1 MGRRKKQKIYD
12 VLHIEAISSEGLG
25 IAKANEKVIFVERAM
40 PGDIIKAMTF
50 QVRKKFEKAKILEVL
65 EASTERKEAFCQYF
79 GVCGG
84 CKWQHI
90 DYATQVIYKEKI
102 VKDAFER
109 LAKVPIEET
118 LPIVGA
124 NQNIHYRNKMEY
136 TFSQSKWLTNE
147 EIQTAKDFDR
157 RALGL
162 HVPNNFS
169 KVVNIEKCFLPNE
182 ISNEI
187 RNKLRDFAIEND
199 LEFFNIIKR
208 NGLLRNLVVRTTS
221 TGELLVIVIFYE
233 ETEAVQLIMD
243 FLLKEFPQ
251 ITSLNYII
259 NPKVN
264 DSYAD
269 LEPVTYYGEP
279 YIFEK
284 LGNYKFKIRPKSFFQ
299 TNIFQAEK
307 LYNIAKKF
315 ADLNKGDVLYDLYS
329 GVGSIGIFLSQNC
342 SKIVGIEQID
352 QAIEDAKEN
361 AALNNIQNASFF
373 VGDVRL
379 ILNDDFLKE
388 NGRPDVLITD
398 PPRAGMHEDVVKA
411 LLEAEVPK
419 IVYVSCNPA
428 TQARDIAL
436 LSEKYNVLKMQAVDM
451 FPHTTHIENV
461 ALLKLKASCA

>member
-12 VLHIEAISSEGLG
+12 TLHIEAMSSEGLG
-25 IAKANEKVIFVERAM
+25 IARSDEKVVFVERAM
-40 PGDIIKAMTF
+40 PGDTVKAMTF

-65 EASTERKEAFCQYF
+65 EASPERKAAFCQHF

-90 DYATQVIYKEKI
+90 DYVTQVAYKEKI

-109 LAKVPIEET
+109 LAKVPIGAT

-124 NQNIHYRNKMEY
+124 DQNTHYRNKMEY
-136 TFSQSKWLTNE
+136 TFSQSRWLTDE
-147 EIQTAKDFDR
+147 EIQTGEDFDR

-169 KVVNIEKCFLPNE
+169 KVVNIEKCFLPDG

-187 RNKLRDFAIEND
+187 RNKLRDFAVEND
-199 LEFFNIIKR
+199 LDFFNIIKR

-233 ETEAVQLIMD
+233 ETDAVQLTMD
-243 FLLKEFPQ
+243 FLLKAFPQ

-269 LEPVTYYGEP
+269 LEPITYNGQP

-284 LGNYKFKIRPKSFFQ
+284 LGDYKFKIRPKSFFQ

-307 LYNIAKKF
+307 LYNVAKDF
-315 ADLNKGDVLYDLYS
+315 ADLKEGDVLYDLYS
-329 GVGSIGIFLSQNC
+329 GVGSIGIFLSKNC

-361 AALNNIQNASFF
+361 ATINNIQNASFF

-379 ILNDDFLKE
+379 ILNEEFLKE
-388 NGRPDVLITD
+388 NGEPDVLITD

-436 LSEKYNVLKMQAVDM
+436 LSEKYDVQKMQAVDM

-461 ALLKLKASCA
+461 ALLKLKAL